1 MIKISSLIYLGFS
14 IITFI
19 VTFGIMFFTLP
30 MILGVFFSL
39 NIPIADPEWYA
50 TNQQMQTQLQ
60 WLIPLTMAL
69 GLFVFVLRVMMS
81 ASSRGRD

>member
-1 MIKISSLIYLGFS
+1 MSSLIYLAFS

-19 VTFGIMFFTLP
+19 VTFGIMFYILP

-39 NIPIADPEWYA
+39 DIPIDDPEWNA
-50 TNQQMQTQLQ
+50 TNEQMQTQLQ

-69 GLFVFVLRVMMS
+69 GMFVFVLRVMMS
-81 ASSRGRD
+81 ATARGRD

>member
-1 MIKISSLIYLGFS
+1 
-14 IITFI
+14 
-19 VTFGIMFFTLP
+19 MFFTLP

-39 NIPIADPEWYA
+39 DIPIADPEWLA

-60 WLIPLTMAL
+60 WLIPLTMSL
-69 GLFVFVLRVMMS
+69 GMFVFVLRVMMA

>member
-1 MIKISSLIYLGFS
+1 
-14 IITFI
+14 
-19 VTFGIMFFTLP
+19 MFFTLP

-39 NIPIADPEWYA
+39 DIPIADPEWYA

>member
-1 MIKISSLIYLGFS
+1 MSSLIYLAFS

-19 VTFGIMFFTLP
+19 VTFGIMFYLLP

-39 NIPIADPEWYA
+39 DIPIADPEWNA
-50 TNQQMQTQLQ
+50 TNEQMQTQLQ

-69 GLFVFVLRVMMS
+69 GMFVFVLRVMMS
-81 ASSRGRD
+81 ATARGRD

>member
-1 MIKISSLIYLGFS
+1 MSSLIYLAFS

-19 VTFGIMFFTLP
+19 VTFGMMFYLLP

-39 NIPIADPEWYA
+39 DIPIADPEWFA

-69 GLFVFVLRVMMS
+69 GLFVFVLRVMMAAS
-81 ASSRGRD
+81 ARGRD

>member
-1 MIKISSLIYLGFS
+1 MSSLIYLAFS

-19 VTFGIMFFTLP
+19 VTFGIMFYLLP

-39 NIPIADPEWYA
+39 DIPITDPEWNA
-50 TNQQMQTQLQ
+50 TNEQMQTQLQ

-69 GLFVFVLRVMMS
+69 GMFVFVLRVMMS
-81 ASSRGRD
+81 ATARGRD

>member
-1 MIKISSLIYLGFS
+1 MSSLIYLGFS

-19 VTFGIMFFTLP
+19 VTFGIMFYMLP

-39 NIPIADPEWYA
+39 DIPIMDTDWLA

-60 WLIPLTMAL
+60 WLIPLTMAIA
-69 GLFVFVLRVMMS
+69 LFVFVLRVMMAAS
-81 ASSRGRD
+81 ARGRD

>member
-1 MIKISSLIYLGFS
+1 MSSLIYLGFS
-14 IITFI
+14 IITFLI
-19 VTFGIMFFTLP
+19 TFGIMFYLLP
-30 MILGVFFSL
+30 MILGVLFSL
-39 NIPIADPEWYA
+39 DVPILDPEWLE

-69 GLFVFVLRVMMS
+69 GLFVFVLRVMMA

>member
-1 MIKISSLIYLGFS
+1 MSSLIYLGFS

-19 VTFGIMFFTLP
+19 ITFGIMFFTLP

-39 NIPIADPEWYA
+39 DIPIADPEWLA
-50 TNQQMQTQLQ
+50 TNETMQTQLQ

-69 GLFVFVLRVMMS
+69 GMFVFVLRVMMA